1 MTPSNRRV
9 RPPVLPVPSDYV
21 ELPAPAAPP
30 VAPQPPSAVL
40 SVLRTMAGVGLVTGA
55 SLGLAWAA
63 RRHVLTSRRF
73 AVTAIEVDGNAR
85 RASEAIATESGL
97 SVGANIFA
105 TDLDAART
113 RLLADPWILDAALAR
128 RLPTT
133 LVIRVTERVPAAL
146 VALDE
151 TYLATADGEPFKVFE
166 PGDPVDLAFVTGI
179 SAESVALDREGAA
192 HTIQRAIDLAAEFDR
207 TGLGKRAPLQ
217 EVHVGGDGSF
227 TLVIGQGAMRVALGG
242 PPFRRKL
249 DQAVRVVAE
258 LDKRGAKADA
268 ILLDNDTRPERVVVR
283 MR

>member
-1 MTPSNRRV
+1 MTPGNRRV
-9 RPPVLPVPSDYV
+9 GPPVLPVPSDSV
-21 ELPAPAAPP
+21 ELPAPVAPP
-30 VAPQPPSAVL
+30 VAPQAPSAVL
-40 SVLRTMAGVGLVTGA
+40 SVLRTVAGVGLVTGA

-63 RRHVLTSRRF
+63 RRHVMTSRRF

-85 RASEAIATESGL
+85 RTSEAIASESGL

-151 TYLATADGEPFKVFE
+151 TYLATADGEPFKAFE

-192 HTIQRAIDLAAEFDR
+192 HTIRRAIDLAAEFDR

-227 TLVIGQGAMRVALGG
+227 TLVIGHGAMRVALGG

-268 ILLDNDTRPERVVVR
+268 ILLDNDTRPDRVVVR